1 MAKPL
6 AWLNPALVA
15 GATVPVLGLLAR
27 AATNDLGANPIATAL
42 NQLGLLALVMLI
54 ASLACTPL
62 RLVFKWTWPARVR
75 RTLGL
80 IAFTYA
86 TLHLLTYGV
95 IDQQLA
101 LKELWDDIV
110 KRPFITIGLLA
121 WLSMV
126 PLAWTSTKASIKR
139 LGFDKWTRLHR
150 LVYATGILAVIHFWW
165 RVKKDLTEPL
175 IYGALLA
182 LLLALRFLG
191 RKRQAARQ

>member
-27 AATNDLGANPIATAL
+27 AATNDLGANPISTAL

-54 ASLACTPL
+54 ATLACTPL

-80 IAFTYA
+80 IVFAYA
-86 TLHLLTYGV
+86 TLHLLTYV
-95 IDQQLA
+95 LIDQQLA

-110 KRPFITIGLLA
+110 KRPFITIGLFA

-139 LGFDKWTRLHR
+139 LGFDKWTQLHR

-182 LLLALRFLG
+182 LLLALRLLG
-191 RKRQAARQ
+191 RKRQTARQ